1 MNIIQKK
8 IFLTDNMFEIKEV
21 KDLRKKFGLTQTQLA
36 KQAGV
41 SQSLIAKIEAGK
53 IDPTYSNA
61 KKLFDTLLRI
71 NNEHELKA
79 KDIMN
84 QKIIFINSRER
95 LKDVIKKMKKHEI
108 SQLPVIDE
116 QRVVGLITESSII
129 EHLVGDELPNPTE
142 QPVEKIMDQS
152 PPIITPNTSLSIVS
166 TLLKHFPLLLVA
178 DKGIHKG
185 LITKAD
191 LIRKIST

>member
-1 MNIIQKK
+1 VNIIQKK

>member
-1 MNIIQKK
+1 
-8 IFLTDNMFEIKEV
+8 MFEIKEV

-129 EHLVGDELPNPTE
+129 E
-142 QPVEKIMDQS
+142 PVEKIMDQS

>member
-1 MNIIQKK
+1 
-8 IFLTDNMFEIKEV
+8 MFEIKEV

-178 DKGIHKG
+178 EKGIHKG